1 MYTLTKRLKLKT
13 RKKLRGLMNRICK
26 IEYPK
31 YSDVKGPNLETI
43 KFFETTKSRIVA
55 EVGIYE
61 GATSLLLAR
70 HMSGDGVLHLFDFEE
85 RVVAVQKRLLELG
98 YSNIIGHGNTHKS
111 MDSYNWSLMRVL
123 ETHPE
128 PLYDYVY
135 IDGAHTWGI
144 DALAFCL
151 IDRLLKVG
159 GYVDFDDYHWSLA
172 RSGTQ
177 NPTILPTTKRMYT
190 PEQIETPH
198 VALIVDLLVKRDAR
212 YVEVVKEKIFQKV
225 RA

>member
-1 MYTLTKRLKLKT
+1 
-13 RKKLRGLMNRICK
+13 
-26 IEYPK
+26 
-31 YSDVKGPNLETI
+31 
-43 KFFETTKSRIVA
+43 
-55 EVGIYE
+55 
-61 GATSLLLAR
+61 
-70 HMSGDGVLHLFDFEE
+70 
-85 RVVAVQKRLLELG
+85 
-98 YSNIIGHGNTHKS
+98 
-111 MDSYNWSLMRVL
+111 
-123 ETHPE
+123 
-128 PLYDYVY
+128 
-135 IDGAHTWGI
+135 
-144 DALAFCL
+144 L

-159 GYVDFDDYHWSLA
+159 GYVDFDDYHWSLT